1 LSFQDWQRLSARAD
15 GDARGQ
21 WPVARDTVVK
31 RYRKA
36 TEAEVIGKTDF
47 DSFPPHIAEGFL
59 RDDRGW

>member
-1 LSFQDWQRLSARAD
+1 
-15 GDARGQ
+15 
-21 WPVARDTVVK
+21 VVK